1 MIENM
6 IESMMNIMMK
16 KILGEFISY
25 KLFEKFVDLVES
37 QKEFNQYLKINA
49 IPIIGYHEIST

>member
-25 KLFEKFVDLVES
+25 KLFEKFVDIVES

-49 IPIIGYHEIST
+49 IPK